1 MKTTRSKRG
10 STIAEFGPALLIIIL
25 ATAGITGLLTIG
37 TAYISGLY
45 LNYLEVRELANRRE
59 SDAQE
64 AIRQI
69 KMEWE
74 RGIFAR
80 LAGARAGDTR
90 EVTKYDS
97 GSGAEGS
104 STTEPSVTVTTTVKG
119 RTLFGGNI
127 QFVYTS
133 SRLQEV
139 RD

>member
-1 MKTTRSKRG
+1 MKTTRTKRG
-10 STIAEFGPALLIIIL
+10 STIAEFGPALLILIL
-25 ATAGITGLLTIG
+25 ATAGITGLLTVG

-59 SDAQE
+59 SDAPE

-69 KMEWE
+69 KREWE

-80 LAGARAGDTR
+80 LAGARAGDTS
-90 EVTKYDS
+90 EVADYAS
-97 GSGAEGS
+97 MP
-104 STTEPSVTVTTTVKG
+104 EPLVTVTTRVRG

-139 RD
+139 R